1 MRRLPM
7 CLGIAAAVVLAGC
20 SSSKTST
27 APSTGTTN
35 ASGASTAPCATAALA
50 ASLGRPDGTAGTIY
64 YPVNLR
70 NTGSSTCTIQ
80 GYPGVSFVAG
90 ADNHQVGQAAE
101 HDPGSTATVTLS
113 PGQTVSAT
121 LGIVNAGNFPDDC
134 QRTPVSGLQITPPG
148 QTASLVIAHADTA
161 CANTQNST
169 LHVGPFA
176 SA

>member
-1 MRRLPM
+1 MKRLPM

-27 APSTGTTN
+27 APSTATTS
-35 ASGASTAPCATAALA
+35 ASGATTAPCATAALA
-50 ASLGRPDGTAGTIY
+50 ASVGRPDGTAGTIY

-90 ADNHQVGQAAE
+90 ANNQVGQAAE

-113 PGQTVSAT
+113 PGQTASAT
-121 LGIVNAGNFPDDC
+121 LGIVDAGNFPGDC
-134 QRTPVSGLQITPPG
+134 QRTPVSGLQSTPPG

-161 CANTQNST
+161 CANPQYST

>member
-1 MRRLPM
+1 MKRLPM

-27 APSTGTTN
+27 APSTATTN
-35 ASGASTAPCATAALA
+35 ASGATTAPCATAALA

-90 ADNHQVGQAAE
+90 ANNQVGQAAE

-113 PGQTVSAT
+113 PGQTASAT
-121 LGIVNAGNFPDDC
+121 LGIVDAGNFPGDC
-134 QRTPVSGLQITPPG
+134 QRTPVSGLQSTPPG

-161 CANTQNST
+161 CANPQYST

>member
-1 MRRLPM
+1 M

-27 APSTGTTN
+27 APSTATPS
-35 ASGASTAPCATAALA
+35 ASGATTAPCATAALA
-50 ASLGRPDGTAGTIY
+50 ASVGRPDGTAGTIY

-90 ADNHQVGQAAE
+90 ANNQVGQAAE

-113 PGQTVSAT
+113 PGQTASAT
-121 LGIVNAGNFPDDC
+121 LGIVDAGNFPGDC
-134 QRTPVSGLQITPPG
+134 QRTPVSGLQSTPPG

-161 CANTQNST
+161 CANPQYST